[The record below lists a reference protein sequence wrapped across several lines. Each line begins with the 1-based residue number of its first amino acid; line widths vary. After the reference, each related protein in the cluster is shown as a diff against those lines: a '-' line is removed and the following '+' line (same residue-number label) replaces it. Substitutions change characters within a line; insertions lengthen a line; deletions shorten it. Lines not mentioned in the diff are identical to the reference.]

1 MSRLYPESLVL
12 GCVPGCDMGAPLA
25 GSNVEQR
32 RLVLGEGGIFRD
44 VFGLQE
50 GRQDRQGG
58 AAAKSDP

>member
-1 MSRLYPESLVL
+1 
-12 GCVPGCDMGAPLA
+12 MGAPLA